1 MPDPVAHWVEKLSA
15 KPLPALREGIQ
26 QVRVMLDSPSVDHV
40 RLSNFIEF
48 DPGFCV
54 HVFRAMNRLPKRPKE
69 IITKLSVALPML
81 GMERMATATRQLKAA
96 ETVLKRQPFAGLTE
110 CFSRAAHAAIY
121 ALILAQRQEAEAP
134 SEYAVAA
141 LLHDIAEMALWV
153 HSPEQIEDINLRAAR
168 GEPRVKAAREVLG
181 CTIEQISEG
190 ISRAWELPAL
200 TIQAQDPTNSYIEAP
215 LTVMLAAALA
225 RSTAEGWHT
234 RAARD
239 AIELLA
245 EFLDMEYD
253 AANGYLH
260 ALAAEA
266 ARRLTGRG
274 FRLPAFSLIQ
284 QQPAAPRQA
293 PATAPKQAAAA
304 GRPTLADTISGAL
317 HAMRDQQ
324 HLRRLMFATI
334 TPDRKGLKCRFAVDI
349 PTRPSLKGFS
359 LKFERTNLFTALLK
373 KAQTFWLN
381 DDNRSKYLPLVPP
394 QTRSVLSE
402 DGFIMMS
409 VFMKNRP
416 VGILYADS
424 GDSGAP
430 LTADSYAVFK
440 THCQRLVQTLN
451 QSF

>member
-1 MPDPVAHWVEKLSA
+1 MPDPVAHWVEKLTA

-26 QVRVMLDSPSVDHV
+26 LVRVMLDSPSVDHV

-69 IITKLSVALPML
+69 VITKLSVAIPML
-81 GMERMATATRQLKAA
+81 GMERMATATRELKAA
-96 ETVLKRQPFAGLTE
+96 ETVLKRKPFAGLTE

-121 ALILAQRQEAEAP
+121 ALILAQRREAEAP

-141 LLHDIAEMALWV
+141 LLHDIGEMALWV
-153 HSPEQIEDINLRAAR
+153 HSPEQIEDINLRTAR
-168 GEPRVKAAREVLG
+168 GEPRATAAREVLG

-200 TIQAQDPTNSYIEAP
+200 TIQAQDPTNSYLEAP

-225 RSTAEGWHT
+225 RSTARGWHT
-234 RAARD
+234 RAAQD
-239 AIELLA
+239 DIELFA
-245 EFLDMEYD
+245 EFLDTEYD
-253 AANGYLH
+253 AATGCLH

-274 FRLPAFSLIQ
+274 FLLPAFALIQ
-284 QQPAAPRQA
+284 QQPAAPRQTPAAA
-293 PATAPKQAAAA
+293 PAQAAA
-304 GRPTLADTISGAL
+304 RPTLSDTIAGAL

-373 KAQTFWLN
+373 KSQTFWLN
-381 DDNRSKYLPLVPP
+381 DGNRSKYLPLVPP

-402 DGFIMMS
+402 DGFLMMS

-424 GDSGAP
+424 GDSDAP
-430 LTADSYAVFK
+430 LTADSYTVFK
-440 THCQRLVQTLN
+440 THCQRLVKTLN